1 MVQGRVCAAAQ
12 EEASTCSPQQ
22 RVNIV
27 IWDFS
32 SVSQHCLSDMW
43 MRLSW
48 GPLVL
53 NPATE

>member
-32 SVSQHCLSDMW
+32 SVSQHCLRDM
-43 MRLSW
+43 
-48 GPLVL
+48 
-53 NPATE
+53 